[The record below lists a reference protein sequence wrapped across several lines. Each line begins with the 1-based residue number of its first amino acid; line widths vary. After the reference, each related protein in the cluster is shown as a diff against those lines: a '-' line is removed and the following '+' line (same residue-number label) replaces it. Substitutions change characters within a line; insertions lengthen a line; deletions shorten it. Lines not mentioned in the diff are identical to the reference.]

1 MNSASLSNMLDRTL
15 VDLFRAVVGLRQK
28 ALRQQTEFLR
38 QMMLQLDLSVKAALS
53 EGAFRESKQKE
64 RQFNPPALTL
74 CSCRF
79 Q

>member
-1 MNSASLSNMLDRTL
+1 MFDRTL
-15 VDLFRAVVGLRQK
+15 VDLFRAVVGFCQK
-28 ALRQQTEFLR
+28 TLRQQPEFLR
-38 QMMLQLDLSVKAALS
+38 QMMLQLDLSVKAPLS

-64 RQFNPPALTL
+64 GQFNPPALTL